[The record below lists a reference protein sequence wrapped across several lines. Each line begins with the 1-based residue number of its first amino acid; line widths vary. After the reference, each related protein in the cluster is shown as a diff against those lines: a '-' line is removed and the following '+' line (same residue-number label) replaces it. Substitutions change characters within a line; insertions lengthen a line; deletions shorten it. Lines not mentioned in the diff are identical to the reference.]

1 MPAPVGIRRKNGTP
15 SHRRGD
21 PRRRELPRIVNCASR
36 LALRVGLTRSLCYKL
51 SAAYSE
57 ELVPFI
63 NFPARE
69 INCKLVYY
77 GPGLGGKTANL
88 QWIYDHTGTTQKG
101 KMVSLAT
108 ETDRTL
114 FFDFLPLD
122 LGTVRGFRTRFH
134 LYTVPGQV
142 FYEASRRLI
151 LKGADGVVFVADSQE
166 ERLDANLET
175 LDNLREHLKDHN
187 LDFKTIPYV
196 LQLNKRDLPNILSVE
211 ELTKQLTTRGE
222 PALEAVAITGQG
234 VFDTLKEVAK
244 LVLAELKKN
253 A

>member
-1 MPAPVGIRRKNGTP
+1 M
-15 SHRRGD
+15 S
-21 PRRRELPRIVNCASR
+21 
-36 LALRVGLTRSLCYKL
+36 
-51 SAAYSE
+51 
-57 ELVPFI
+57 FI

-88 QWIYDHTGTTQKG
+88 QWIYDHPSTGQKG
-101 KMVSLAT
+101 KMISLAT

-142 FYEASRRLI
+142 FYEASRKLI

-175 LDNLREHLKDHN
+175 LDNLQEHLKEHG
-187 LDFKTIPYV
+187 LGFATIPYV
-196 LQLNKRDLPNILSVE
+196 LQMNKRDLPNVLSVE
-211 ELTKQLTTRGE
+211 ELKKHLQMKSE
-222 PALEAVAITGQG
+222 PVVESIAVNGAGI
-234 VFDTLKEVAK
+234 FETLREVAK
-244 LVLAELKKN
+244 LVLAELKKG